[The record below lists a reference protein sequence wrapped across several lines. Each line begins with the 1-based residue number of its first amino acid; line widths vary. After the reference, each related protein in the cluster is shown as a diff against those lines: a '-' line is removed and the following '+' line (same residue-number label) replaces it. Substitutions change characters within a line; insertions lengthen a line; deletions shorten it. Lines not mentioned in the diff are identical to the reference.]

1 MGGAALFFPYMIIN
15 GQIHKKRTGN
25 KTWCRRTSLAACATI
40 SLSIFTGY
48 QTKNVIKDQ
57 PGPIDLHIF
66 AIRWKFLLKKKKKII
81 FWFFCLLGSSFI
93 IRGILTLST
102 VSLILK
108 LSCYYYYQ
116 YYVFHCIWTT
126 SMHTR
131 HRSTRSSRSFQ
142 RYRGEWD
149 LSSVDQSF
157 LRFLHQTWKECYV
170 YILLNCCC
178 CCCWF
183 LWAILHR

>member
-1 MGGAALFFPYMIIN
+1 MSTDITSCVCNDISVHFHGLSN
-15 GQIHKKRTGN
+15 KERNKRPT
-25 KTWCRRTSLAACATI
+25 RTNRLAHLCYTLKI
-40 SLSIFTGY
+40 
-48 QTKNVIKDQ
+48 
-57 PGPIDLHIF
+57 P
-66 AIRWKFLLKKKKKII
+66 LKKKKKII
-81 FWFFCLLGSSFI
+81 FWFFCQLGSSFI

-183 LWAILHR
+183 LGAILHR